1 MVNTNVKV
9 RNGNLIID
17 GNPIDP
23 FEKFLAFLYS
33 KYDKEYADQVLAE
46 AYHMYKTESEGAARD
61 EEELRNENYDI
72 K

>member
-1 MVNTNVKV
+1 MKHSNVKV

-33 KYDKEYADQVLAE
+33 NYDKEYADQVLAE
-46 AYHMYKTESEGAARD
+46 AYHIYKTELEGIARTD
-61 EEELRNENYDI
+61 EELRNESYDI
-72 K
+72 N

>member
-1 MVNTNVKV
+1 MSHSCIKV

-17 GNPIDP
+17 GNPTNP

-33 KYDKEYADQVLAE
+33 NYDKEYADQVLAE
-46 AYHMYKTESEGAARD
+46 MYHIYKTELEGTARA
-61 EEELRNENYDI
+61 EEELRNVTIRI

>member
-1 MVNTNVKV
+1 MKHSNVKV

-33 KYDKEYADQVLAE
+33 NYDKEYADQVLAE
-46 AYHMYKTESEGAARD
+46 AYHMYKTELEGIARTD
-61 EEELRNENYDI
+61 EELRNESYDI
-72 K
+72 N